1 MLPSLFLPRSSLLF
15 ACLLVFAALLG
26 GVLGACDG
34 GSASPA
40 PPPTDT
46 VAAAEPNPA
55 THTAELMVQG
65 VSCASCSVAIRQ
77 RLNKVD
83 GIVAIREG
91 NDKKHLLVDFIAQL
105 VSTEQ
110 ILQSVSDAGY
120 EAELL
125 VREFGDC
132 QGRAGC

>member
-1 MLPSLFLPRSSLLF
+1 MLPTLFLPRSSLLF
-15 ACLLVFAALLG
+15 AGLLG
-26 GVLGACDG
+26 SVLGACDG
-34 GSASPA
+34 GSAPPE
-40 PPPTDT
+40 PPPTNT
-46 VAAAEPNPA
+46 VTAAELHPA

-83 GIVAIREG
+83 GVVAIREG
-91 NDKKHLLVDFIAQL
+91 NDKKHLLVDFIAQQ

-110 ILQSVSDAGY
+110 ILQGVSDAGY

-132 QGRAGC
+132 QGRASC